1 VSHRPELSAWMAA
14 VQAGDQ
20 SAYQRLLEAI
30 RPIIYAYVRK
40 RLNSNEAAEDVCQ
53 EVLLTVHRVRHT
65 YTPERPFEPWLFS
78 IARSRLID
86 HLRRIKRISAME
98 VLTDTVP
105 EVPQMGADTT
115 LDNALEI
122 LSRLPAGQREAF
134 SMLKLEG
141 LSTEEAAERAG
152 ITVSALKVRAHRA
165 YKAIRRALSS
175 EEDG

>member
-1 VSHRPELSAWMAA
+1 MSHQPELAALMAA
-14 VQAGDQ
+14 AQEGDQ
-20 SAYQRLLEAI
+20 GAYQRLLEAV
-30 RPIIYAYVRK
+30 RPIVYAYVRK
-40 RLNSNEAAEDVCQ
+40 RLNANEAAEDVCQ

-86 HLRRIKRISAME
+86 HLRRIKRISAIE

-105 EVPQMGADTT
+105 EVPQMGAETT
-115 LDNALEI
+115 LENALEI
-122 LSRLPAGQREAF
+122 LERLPAGQREAF

-141 LSTEEAAERAG
+141 LSTEEAAERVG

-165 YKAIRRALSS
+165 YKAIRKALSS